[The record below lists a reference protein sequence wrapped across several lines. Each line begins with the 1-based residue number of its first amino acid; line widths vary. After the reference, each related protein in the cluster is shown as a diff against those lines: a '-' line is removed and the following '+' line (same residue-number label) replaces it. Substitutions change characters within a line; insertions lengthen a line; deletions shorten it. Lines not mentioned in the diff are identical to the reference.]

1 MLKRIILVMLAITA
15 AFALTACNTDK
26 SSTDNEVDET
36 QKEKLDIQIEV
47 SETLEFEQFNIEFD
61 SVKAYEKDDKLLLD
75 LKFNWRNKQL
85 PEGSTLFTATLFDVI
100 QSEESLEEI
109 NDSWNP
115 EGDRSLQND
124 VFLPNTAGGL
134 SSVKLT
140 YELKNKED
148 DVEVVFTPTTET
160 EDSQSITVNLD

>member
-1 MLKRIILVMLAITA
+1 MLAITDA
-15 AFALTACNTDK
+15 IALTACNTDN
-26 SSTDNEVDET
+26 NEVDET

-47 SETLEFEQFNIEFD
+47 SEKLEFEQFNIEFD

-124 VFLPNTAGGL
+124 VFSPNTVGGL
-134 SSVKLT
+134 SPVKLT
-140 YELKNKED
+140 YELKNKND
-148 DVEVVFTPTTET
+148 NVEIIFTPTTEI
-160 EDSQSITVNLD
+160 EDSQSVIIELQ

>member
-1 MLKRIILVMLAITA
+1 MLAITA
-15 AFALTACNTDK
+15 AIALTACNTDK

-61 SVKAYEKDDKLLLD
+61 SVKVYEKDDKLLLD

>member
-1 MLKRIILVMLAITA
+1 MLAITA

-26 SSTDNEVDET
+26 SSTDNEADET

>member
-1 MLKRIILVMLAITA
+1 MLKRIIVVMLAITA
-15 AFALTACNTDK
+15 AIALTACNTDK

>member
-1 MLKRIILVMLAITA
+1 MLKRIIVVMLAITA

>member
-1 MLKRIILVMLAITA
+1 MLKRIIVVMLAITA
-15 AFALTACNTDK
+15 AIALTACNTDK

-124 VFLPNTAGGL
+124 VFSPNTVGGL
-134 SSVKLT
+134 SPVKLT
-140 YELKNKED
+140 YELINKAD
-148 DVEVVFTPTTET
+148 NVEIIFTPTTET
-160 EDSQSITVNLD
+160 EDSQSVIIELQ

>member
-1 MLKRIILVMLAITA
+1 MLAITA

>member
-1 MLKRIILVMLAITA
+1 MLAITA
-15 AFALTACNTDK
+15 AIALTACNTDK

>member
-1 MLKRIILVMLAITA
+1 MLAITA

-36 QKEKLDIQIEV
+36 QKEKLDIQIEI

-124 VFLPNTAGGL
+124 VFLPNTTGGL